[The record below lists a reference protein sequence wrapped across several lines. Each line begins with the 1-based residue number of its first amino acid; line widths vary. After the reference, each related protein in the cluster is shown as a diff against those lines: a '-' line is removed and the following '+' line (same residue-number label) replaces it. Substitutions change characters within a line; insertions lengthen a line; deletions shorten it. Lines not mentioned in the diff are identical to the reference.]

1 MIIDQ
6 YLKHGVN
13 FLHRFMLAILLKIK
27 HALLDDN
34 PLLQLGNSQIKA
46 MALNWDQLL
55 EAANL
60 LDLQ

>member
-1 MIIDQ
+1 
-6 YLKHGVN
+6 
-13 FLHRFMLAILLKIK
+13 MLAILLKIK
-27 HALLDDN
+27 NALLDDN

-46 MALNWDQLL
+46 MALNWEELL